1 MPGDSFTYSWQ
12 FDDGETKLGNPVS
25 KTPSALSIIGT
36 VTAIDT
42 VTGGTATV
50 SKMVTI
56 TSNSD
61 ASYPLAD
68 WVNAALVLPGAGDEL
83 IVFPALGTNQ
93 DNTPQTGIYSYNT
106 LTGVVTLRA
115 TLASGS
121 DTGTL
126 GCKLSDG
133 RIFWGGAYGNH
144 SLMNKF
150 FLFDPVSYTN
160 TQVALP
166 PAGYAWGSTDTWR
179 GDPAMVQMGDGR
191 IILLG
196 GKHYDSGSYIGYSD
210 AKAHIYDPVNNTWS
224 FAPDLPSITYL
235 SSGRVVYDPT
245 TGYVF
250 FHIGATVAN
259 TYTGAIY
266 KWKMGDASWTLHA
279 TLPTALG
286 YSSVCNTGSYMFFA
300 GGVKNTG
307 STNLAYLVKFS
318 DGSITTLPVL
328 PANGTSTKYIEM
340 IPVVKGN
347 RVILL
352 GGRSD
357 ILDATDS
364 VFVYD
369 LATLSVTLLHL
380 PKVIRSHGAQ
390 VGSDGYIHII
400 GGNGNSLPIDVS
412 YKTPMKLFVG

>member
-1 MPGDSFTYSWQ
+1 
-12 FDDGETKLGNPVS
+12 
-25 KTPSALSIIGT
+25 
-36 VTAIDT
+36 
-42 VTGGTATV
+42 
-50 SKMVTI
+50 MVTI

-61 ASYPLAD
+61 ASYPLSD

-106 LTGVVTLRA
+106 LTGVITLRA
-115 TLASGS
+115 TLASATSSGAI
-121 DTGTL
+121 

-133 RIFWGGAYGNH
+133 RIFWGGCFYDQVAAK
-144 SLMNKF
+144 KF
-150 FLFDPVSYTN
+150 FLFDPVGYTN
-160 TQVALP
+160 TQVASP
-166 PAGYAWGSTDTWR
+166 PSGYSWGASDTWR
-179 GDPAMVQMGDGR
+179 ADPAMVQMGDGR
-191 IILLG
+191 IILPGAKRQDNGLSLQNG
-196 GKHYDSGSYIGYSD
+196 D

-224 FAPDLPSITYL
+224 FAPDLPINTFGG
-235 SSGRVVYDPT
+235 SGRVVYDPT

-250 FHIGATVAN
+250 FHIGATASN
-259 TYTGAIY
+259 AYTGAIY
-266 KWKMGDASWTLHA
+266 KWKVGDASWTLHA

-286 YSSVCNTGSYMFFA
+286 YASVCNAGSYMFFA
-300 GGVKNTG
+300 GGEKNTG

-328 PANGTSTKYIEM
+328 PANGTSTLYVEM
-340 IPVVKGN
+340 VPVVKGN

-357 ILDATDS
+357 TLGATDS

-369 LATLSVTLLHL
+369 LTTLSVTLLHL

-390 VGSDGYIHII
+390 VGSDGYIHVI
-400 GGNGNSLPIDVS
+400 GGNGNANPIDVS
-412 YKTPMKLFVG
+412 YKTPMKMFVG